1 VFAPAVVDAFE
12 GVLTPS
18 LRLSLVASA
27 TYLIHLQAV
36 KTIRFLFAHLSTFRR
51 MFWVLLLVGALDGI
65 STFSVPI
72 LLAECTKPPI
82 TIDLLHRL
90 IPIIATCLTLSL
102 IFQWCLR
109 AWGDSL
115 TGWFGNELR
124 VKLFER
130 AERLSID
137 ALSGYHSGYIASL
150 INQVA
155 SSVGTLS
162 STIVW
167 LFGHLLTVLTLFM
180 VFTARESTEMAIVNF
195 GIFSL
200 FVAVGVVLARKIVP
214 LADDKNKTQAVV
226 MERFIDLLTN
236 ISTIKKLGVISWA
249 DTKLSLDSA
258 ASDASI
264 FRFQRFHA
272 NRWSL
277 LHGIFYTAFI
287 TTLAFLLG
295 GVEAGTISASILI
308 LFVAGFSRVQNLAER
323 LSELIKSLL
332 ETNAY
337 VAKLEEVLSQE
348 RAYGPLAAGTMRE
361 IVCSLITH
369 RHGDRSQEIVIPS
382 FSLKAGE
389 RVLITGASGQGKS
402 TFLSILANHREPSE
416 GWCLWNGTLY
426 GEFNESLT
434 HSFAVVS
441 QEAELFNLSLRENLT
456 MDGAISDDEVLKL
469 LHELGLGDL
478 LHSLPEGLDTKV
490 GEKGMRLS
498 SGQKQRINIARS
510 LLLKRPILLLDEPT
524 SHLDKASEELV
535 VQCLKRLSRDVTL
548 VIVSH
553 HGVLTSLCDREC
565 VFKNGRLEN
574 VC

>member
-1 VFAPAVVDAFE
+1 
-12 GVLTPS
+12 
-18 LRLSLVASA
+18 
-27 TYLIHLQAV
+27 
-36 KTIRFLFAHLSTFRR
+36 
-51 MFWVLLLVGALDGI
+51 MFWALLLVGALDGI

-82 TIDLLHRL
+82 SVDVLHRL
-90 IPIIATCLTLSL
+90 VPVIATCLSLSL
-102 IFQWCLR
+102 FFQWCLR
-109 AWGDSL
+109 SWGESL

-124 VKLFER
+124 IKLFER

-137 ALSGYHSGYIASL
+137 ALSAYHSGYIASL

-167 LFGHLLTVLTLFM
+167 LLGHLFTVLALFM
-180 VFTARESTEMAIVNF
+180 LFTARESTEMAAVNL
-195 GIFSL
+195 GIFAV
-200 FVAVGVVLARKIVP
+200 FVSVGVVLARKIVP

-236 ISTIKKLGVISWA
+236 ISTIKKLGIISWA
-249 DTKLSLDSA
+249 DRKLRADSA
-258 ASDASI
+258 LSDASI

-277 LHGIFYTAFI
+277 LHGIFYTAFV

-295 GVEAGTISASILI
+295 GVGAGTVSASILI
-308 LFVAGFSRVQNLAER
+308 LFVAGFGRVQNLAER

-348 RAYGPLAAGTMRE
+348 RVFGTTPAGGMRE
-361 IVCSLITH
+361 ITCDSIVHTF
-369 RHGDRSQEIVIPS
+369 GDRSQRISIPS
-382 FSLKAGE
+382 FSLKAGT
-389 RVLITGASGQGKS
+389 RVLITGRSGQGKS
-402 TFLSILANHREPSE
+402 TFLSILANHREPRE
-416 GWCLWNGTLY
+416 GQCLWNGVPY
-426 GEFNESLT
+426 AHYNESLT

-456 MDGAISDDEVLKL
+456 MDATISDDEVLAL
-469 LHELGLGDL
+469 LHDLGLGDL
-478 LHSLPEGLDTKV
+478 MHSLPDGLDTKV

-498 SGQKQRINIARS
+498 SGQKQRINIARC
-510 LLLKRPILLLDEPT
+510 LLLKRSIILLDEPT
-524 SHLDKASEELV
+524 SHLDKGSEELV
-535 VQCLKRLSRDVTL
+535 IQCLKRLPAEVTL

-553 HGVLTSLCDREC
+553 QGALASLCTQEF
-565 VFKNGRLEN
+565 VFENGRLGGT
-574 VC
+574 

>member
-1 VFAPAVVDAFE
+1 
-12 GVLTPS
+12 
-18 LRLSLVASA
+18 
-27 TYLIHLQAV
+27 
-36 KTIRFLFAHLSTFRR
+36 
-51 MFWVLLLVGALDGI
+51 MFWTLLVVGALDGA

-82 TIDLLHRL
+82 VADLLRRL
-90 IPIIATCLTLSL
+90 VPIIVICLTLSL
-102 IFQWCLR
+102 FFQWCLR
-109 AWGDSL
+109 SWGESL

-124 VKLFER
+124 VTLFER

-137 ALSGYHSGYIASL
+137 TLSVYHSGYIASL

-167 LFGHLLTVLTLFM
+167 LLGHLCTVLALFM
-180 VFTARESTEMAIVNF
+180 IFTARESLEMAMVNL
-195 GIFSL
+195 GIFVL
-200 FVAVGVVLARKIVP
+200 FVSVGVVLARKIVP
-214 LADDKNKTQAVV
+214 LADDKNRTQALV

-236 ISTIKKLGVISWA
+236 ISTVKKLGIISWA
-249 DTKLSLDSA
+249 DRKLRAESVL
-258 ASDASI
+258 SDASI

-287 TTLAFLLG
+287 ATLALLLR
-295 GVEAGTISASILI
+295 GVGAGTILI
-308 LFVAGFSRVQNLAER
+308 LFVAGFGRVQNLAER

-337 VAKLEEVLSQE
+337 VSKLEEVLSKE
-348 RAYGPLAAGTMRE
+348 RTLGERSAGTMRQIE
-361 IVCSLITH
+361 CSSIVH

-382 FSLKAGE
+382 FSLRVGE
-389 RVLITGASGQGKS
+389 RVVITGASGQGKS
-402 TFLSILANHREPSE
+402 TFLSILANHRAPSE
-416 GWCLWNGTLY
+416 GRCLWNGIPY

-456 MDGAISDDEVLKL
+456 MDTSISDDEVLKL
-469 LHELGLGDL
+469 LHDLGLDDL
-478 LHSLPEGLDTKV
+478 MHSLADGLDTRV

-510 LLLKRPILLLDEPT
+510 LLLKRSILLLDEPT
-524 SHLDKASEELV
+524 SHLDKGSEELV
-535 VQCLKRLSRDVTL
+535 VGCLKRLPRDVTL

-553 HGVLTSLCDREC
+553 QGALESLCDRRF
-565 VFKNGRLEN
+565 VFENGHLTEKM
-574 VC
+574 

>member
-1 VFAPAVVDAFE
+1 
-12 GVLTPS
+12 
-18 LRLSLVASA
+18 
-27 TYLIHLQAV
+27 
-36 KTIRFLFAHLSTFRR
+36 
-51 MFWVLLLVGALDGI
+51 MFWTLLLVGALDGI

-90 IPIIATCLTLSL
+90 VPIIATCLTLSL
-102 IFQWCLR
+102 FFQWCLR
-109 AWGDSL
+109 SWGESL

-137 ALSGYHSGYIASL
+137 ALSAYHSGYIAAL

-167 LFGHLLTVLTLFM
+167 LLGHLFTVLALFM
-180 VFTARESTEMAIVNF
+180 IFTARESAEMAMVNF
-195 GIFSL
+195 GIFAV
-200 FVAVGVVLARKIVP
+200 FVGVGVVLARKIVP

-236 ISTIKKLGVISWA
+236 ISTVKKLGIISWA
-249 DTKLSLDSA
+249 DKKLRADSA
-258 ASDASI
+258 LSDASI

-277 LHGIFYTAFI
+277 LHGIFYGAFI

-295 GVEAGTISASILI
+295 GVGAGTISASILI
-308 LFVAGFSRVQNLAER
+308 LFVAGFGRVQNLAER

-337 VAKLEEVLSQE
+337 VAKLDEVLRKE
-348 RAYGPLAAGTMRE
+348 RAFGERPAGEMRE
-361 IVCSLITH
+361 IVCSSVVH
-369 RHGDRSQEIVIPS
+369 RHGDRSLEIMIPS
-382 FSLKAGE
+382 FSLKAGD

-402 TFLSILANHREPSE
+402 TFLSILANHREPGE
-416 GWCLWNGTLY
+416 GRCLWNGTPY
-426 GEFNESLT
+426 GEFDESLT

-456 MDGAISDDEVLKL
+456 MDATISDNEVLKL
-469 LHELGLGDL
+469 LHDLGLGDL
-478 LHSLPEGLDTKV
+478 MHSLPEGLDTRV

-498 SGQKQRINIARS
+498 SGQRQRINIARC
-510 LLLKRPILLLDEPT
+510 LLLKRSIILLDEPT
-524 SHLDKASEELV
+524 SHLDKGSEELV
-535 VQCLKRLSRDVTL
+535 VQCLKRLPPDVTL

-553 HGVLTSLCDREC
+553 QGALKSLCDREC
-565 VFKNGRLEN
+565 VFQDGRLS
-574 VC
+574 

>member
-1 VFAPAVVDAFE
+1 
-12 GVLTPS
+12 
-18 LRLSLVASA
+18 
-27 TYLIHLQAV
+27 
-36 KTIRFLFAHLSTFRR
+36 
-51 MFWVLLLVGALDGI
+51 MFWTLLLVGALDGI

-90 IPIIATCLTLSL
+90 VPIIATCLTLSL
-102 IFQWCLR
+102 FFQWCLR
-109 AWGDSL
+109 SWGESL

-137 ALSGYHSGYIASL
+137 ALSAYHSGYIASL

-167 LFGHLLTVLTLFM
+167 LLGHLFTVLALFM
-180 VFTARESTEMAIVNF
+180 IFTARESAEMAMVNF
-195 GIFSL
+195 GIFAV
-200 FVAVGVVLARKIVP
+200 FVGVGVVLARKIVP

-236 ISTIKKLGVISWA
+236 ISTVKKLGIISWA
-249 DTKLSLDSA
+249 DKKLRADSA
-258 ASDASI
+258 LSDASI

-277 LHGIFYTAFI
+277 LHGIFYAAFI

-295 GVEAGTISASILI
+295 GVGAGTISASILI
-308 LFVAGFSRVQNLAER
+308 LFVAGFGRVQNLAER

-337 VAKLEEVLSQE
+337 VAKLDEVLRKE
-348 RAYGPLAAGTMRE
+348 RAFGERPAGAMRE
-361 IVCSLITH
+361 IVCSSVVH
-369 RHGDRSQEIVIPS
+369 RHGDRSREIMIPS

-402 TFLSILANHREPSE
+402 TFLSILANHREPGE
-416 GWCLWNGTLY
+416 GRCLWNGTPY
-426 GEFNESLT
+426 GEFDESLT

-456 MDGAISDDEVLKL
+456 MDGRISDEEVFKL

-524 SHLDKASEELV
+524 SHLDKGSEELV
-535 VQCLKRLSRDVTL
+535 VQCLKRLPRDVTL

-553 HGVLTSLCDREC
+553 HGALTSLCDRAC
-565 VFKNGRLEN
+565 VFTHGRLEG
-574 VC
+574 

>member
-1 VFAPAVVDAFE
+1 M
-12 GVLTPS
+12 
-18 LRLSLVASA
+18 
-27 TYLIHLQAV
+27 
-36 KTIRFLFAHLSTFRR
+36 KTIRFLIAHLSTFRR
-51 MFWVLLLVGALDGI
+51 MFWILLLVGALDGI

-82 TIDLLHRL
+82 SIDLLHRL
-90 IPIIATCLTLSL
+90 VPIIATCLTLSL
-102 IFQWCLR
+102 FFQWCLR
-109 AWGDSL
+109 AWGESL

-155 SSVGTLS
+155 SSVGTLT

-167 LFGHLLTVLTLFM
+167 LLGHLFTVLTLFV

-195 GIFSL
+195 GIFSV

-214 LADDKNKTQAVV
+214 LADDKNKTQATV

-236 ISTIKKLGVISWA
+236 ISTVKKLGIISWA
-249 DTKLSLDSA
+249 DAKLRADSEV
-258 ASDASI
+258 SDASI
-264 FRFQRFHA
+264 SRFQRFHA

-277 LHGIFYTAFI
+277 LHGIFYAAFI

-308 LFVAGFSRVQNLAER
+308 LFVAGFGRVQNLAER

-348 RAYGPLAAGTMRE
+348 RAYGDLAAGAMRE
-361 IVCSLITH
+361 IVCSSIIH
-369 RHGDRSQEIVIPS
+369 RYGDRSQEIVISS
-382 FSLKAGE
+382 FTLKAGE
-389 RVLITGASGQGKS
+389 RVLLTGASGQGKS

-416 GWCLWNGTLY
+416 GQCLWNGAQY
-426 GEFNESLT
+426 GEFDESLT

-456 MDGAISDDEVLKL
+456 MDGTVSDDEVLTL
-469 LHELGLGDL
+469 LHNLGLGDL
-478 LHSLPEGLDTKV
+478 LHSLPDGLDTKV

-510 LLLKRPILLLDEPT
+510 LLLKRSIILLDEPT
-524 SHLDKASEELV
+524 SHLDKGSEELV
-535 VQCLKRLSRDVTL
+535 VRCLKRLSRDVTL

-553 HGVLTSLCDREC
+553 HGALASLCDRVC
-565 VFKNGRLEN
+565 VFENGRLEN
-574 VC
+574 SCQS

>member
-1 VFAPAVVDAFE
+1 
-12 GVLTPS
+12 
-18 LRLSLVASA
+18 
-27 TYLIHLQAV
+27 
-36 KTIRFLFAHLSTFRR
+36 

-90 IPIIATCLTLSL
+90 VPIIATCLTLSL
-102 IFQWCLR
+102 LFQWCLR
-109 AWGDSL
+109 SWGESL

-137 ALSGYHSGYIASL
+137 ALSAYHSGYIASL

-167 LFGHLLTVLTLFM
+167 LLGHLFVVLSLFM
-180 VFTARESTEMAIVNF
+180 IFTARESIEMAMVNF
-195 GIFSL
+195 GIFAV
-200 FVAVGVVLARKIVP
+200 FVGVGVVLARKIVP

-236 ISTIKKLGVISWA
+236 ISTVKKLGIISWA
-249 DTKLSLDSA
+249 DKKLRADSA
-258 ASDASI
+258 LSDASI

-308 LFVAGFSRVQNLAER
+308 LFVAGFGRVQNLAER

-348 RAYGPLAAGTMRE
+348 RAFGELPAGAMRE
-361 IVCSLITH
+361 IVCSSVVH
-369 RHGDRSQEIVIPS
+369 RHGDRSREIVIPA

-416 GWCLWNGTLY
+416 GQCLWNGTPY

-456 MDGAISDDEVLKL
+456 MDATISDDEVLKL
-469 LHELGLGDL
+469 LHDLGLGDL
-478 LHSLPEGLDTKV
+478 MHSLPEGLDTRV

-498 SGQKQRINIARS
+498 SGQKQRINIARC
-510 LLLKRPILLLDEPT
+510 LLLKRGIILLDEPT
-524 SHLDKASEELV
+524 SHLDKGSEELV
-535 VQCLKRLSRDVTL
+535 VRCLKRLPRDVTL

-553 HGVLTSLCDREC
+553 QGALKSLCDREC
-565 VFKNGRLEN
+565 VFQDGRLS
-574 VC
+574 